1 MKKLTHEE
9 LLKAYIGWKLKYYPK
24 GIDEDISPFLSD
36 KMKPTSKMEGSWL
49 KRVRQALFLSTQ
61 TVADQLN
68 ISKAAYSKYEEN
80 EALGTISISTLS
92 KAAEAMDCELVYA
105 IRPKKRKIFS
115 ELIWSKIIPH
125 AEAHPRLAKCDQ
137 KRRESTLISIINK
150 FANDTEFR
158 KKQNWSQRR
167 AE

>member
-1 MKKLTHEE
+1 MKKLTQEE
-9 LLKAYIGWKLKYYPK
+9 LFKAYIGWKLKYFPK
-24 GIDEDISPFLSD
+24 GIDEDVSLFLSD

-49 KRVRQALFLSTQ
+49 KKVRQALYLSTQ
-61 TVADQLN
+61 AVADSLS
-68 ISKAAYSKYEEN
+68 ISKAAYSKYEES

-105 IRPKKRKIFS
+105 IRPKKRKLFS
-115 ELIWSKIIPH
+115 ELIWNKIIPF
-125 AEAHPRLAKCDQ
+125 AETHPWLAKCDQ
-137 KRRESTLISIINK
+137 RRRDSALISIINK

-167 AE
+167 TE